1 MEIKQFI
8 ADFADQFDETEL
20 NEFQPKTEFREL
32 EEWSSLAGLAI
43 LNMIGNKYG
52 VKISASEIKGI
63 DTIEALY
70 NLVLSKK

>member
-43 LNMIGNKYG
+43 LNMIGKKYE

>member
-32 EEWSSLAGLAI
+32 EE
-43 LNMIGNKYG
+43 
-52 VKISASEIKGI
+52 
-63 DTIEALY
+63 
-70 NLVLSKK
+70 